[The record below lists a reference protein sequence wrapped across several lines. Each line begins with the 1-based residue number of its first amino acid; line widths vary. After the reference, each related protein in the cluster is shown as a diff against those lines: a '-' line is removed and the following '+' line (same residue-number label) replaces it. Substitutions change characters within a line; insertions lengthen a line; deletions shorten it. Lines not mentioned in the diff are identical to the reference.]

1 MYRRNRCGIII
12 KSQKFTGLCTE
23 KHIFVIIQYMISVLY
38 LESDKMV
45 WQLYNR
51 DLIHMYVTI
60 EEDVFAEKYSD
71 DEEPED
77 PPFN

>member
-1 MYRRNRCGIII
+1 
-12 KSQKFTGLCTE
+12 
-23 KHIFVIIQYMISVLY
+23 MISVLY